1 LFDRAIDKEV
11 AMKRFIG
18 ALAALGISASAL
30 AADVG
35 VSIRVGEPGFFGRI
49 DIGSAPAPRVVYA
62 EPIVVER
69 VPGAVREP
77 VYLRV
82 PPGHA
87 KHWRKFCYRYNACG
101 QPVYFVQDGW
111 YNDVY
116 VPYYRR
122 TYTVAAPPPAPPA
135 YAYAPPSASPAY
147 AYAPPPRERFYTVP
161 VLSVHAVVGPPEQR
175 CWVER
180 QQIVEDRDMSVPGA
194 IVGAV
199 VGGVLGHQVGGGR
212 GKDLATIGGAVAGG
226 AIGANVGRGGSQ
238 VYSQDVQ
245 RCASVERRAR
255 PEYWDVTYRFR
266 GVLHRAQFGA
276 PPGRNI
282 TVNEAGEPR
291 A

>member
-1 LFDRAIDKEV
+1 LIDRAIDKEV
-11 AMKRFIG
+11 PMKRFIG
-18 ALAALGISASAL
+18 VLAALGISASAL

-35 VSIRVGEPGFFGRI
+35 VSVRVGEPGFYGRI
-49 DIGSAPAPRVVYA
+49 DIGSAPAPRVMYA
-62 EPIVVER
+62 EPIVIER
-69 VPGAVREP
+69 APGAVRQP
-77 VYLRV
+77 IYLRV

-122 TYTVAAPPPAPPA
+122 TYAVAPPPAPPA
-135 YAYAPPSASPAY
+135 YAYAPP
-147 AYAPPPRERFYTVP
+147 PRERFYSVP

-180 QQIVEDRDMSVPGA
+180 RQVVDDRDMSVPGA

-212 GKDLATIGGAVAGG
+212 GKDLATVGGAVAGG
-226 AIGANVGRGGSQ
+226 AIGANVGRGSTQ
-238 VYSQDVQ
+238 VYSQDVE
-245 RCASVERRAR
+245 RCASAERRAR
-255 PEYWDVTYRFR
+255 PEYGDVTYRFR
-266 GVLHRAQFGA
+266 GVLHRAQLGA

-291 A
+291 V